1 MVNQTTDVLFFIIR
15 KIWLIL
21 TSIVM
26 GVCMYGCMRVCHKA
40 KERENPSPYKSLIKC
55 FCHHDAVLSR
65 ECKDK
70 K

>member
-15 KIWLIL
+15 KLWLIL

-40 KERENPSPYKSLIKC
+40 KERENPSP
-55 FCHHDAVLSR
+55 
-65 ECKDK
+65 
-70 K
+70 